1 MIGAKLAGCGNNRST
16 KPTIIIVTTRI
27 RCFLFI
33 FFVHPEP
40 AKNKDRI
47 PACRQAG
54 FLNKDFYS
62 EIISVQKKLDRITG
76 KNIISVIINLGK

>member
-1 MIGAKLAGCGNNRST
+1 MIGAKLAGCGSNRST
-16 KPTIIIVTTRI
+16 KPTIIIVAIRI

-40 AKNKDRI
+40 AKH
-47 PACRQAG
+47 G
-54 FLNKDFYS
+54 VGSFLNKDFYS